1 MAVSSEA
8 SPTPSCTAVAGTA
21 RLPEI
26 ADLPVIENPSAVA
39 PRDARELARV
49 LLARLADLEEGTAA
63 YSYVRGTLVELNL
76 SLVRYAAGRFRSGQ
90 EPMDDI
96 VQVGTVGLIKAI
108 DRFEPERGLEFST
121 FALPTIIGEI
131 KRHFRDATWAVHVP
145 RRMQELRLTLV
156 KAEEDLEQRLDRSPS
171 VAELAERMEV
181 SEEEVVES
189 MTATN
194 ARTAGSLEMRLA
206 DDSPNSTLAMRL
218 GYDDTRI
225 SRVEDLESLRPLIA
239 ALPERDRV
247 VLSLRFVGELTQAQ
261 IGERLGVS
269 QMQVS
274 RLLTRTLTR
283 LRAEL
288 TQDG

>member
-1 MAVSSEA
+1 MAVSSET
-8 SPTPSCTAVAGTA
+8 SLTLTYSAGAGAA
-21 RLPEI
+21 RLPEL

-39 PRDARELARV
+39 PQDARELARA
-49 LLARLADLEEGTAA
+49 LLVRLADLEEGTPA
-63 YSYVRGTLVELNL
+63 YSYVRGTLIELNL
-76 SLVRYAAGRFRSGQ
+76 SLVRYAAGRFRNAK

-108 DRFEPERGLEFST
+108 DRFDPDRGLEFST

-131 KRHFRDATWAVHVP
+131 KRHFRDTTWAAHVP

-156 KAEEDLEQRLDRSPS
+156 KAQEELEQRLDRAPT

-194 ARTAGSLEMRLA
+194 AHTAGSLEMRLA
-206 DDSPNSTLAMRL
+206 DDSPDSTLMRRL
-218 GYDDTRI
+218 GYEDSRI
-225 SRVEDLESLRPLIA
+225 TRVEDLESLKPLIA
-239 ALPERDRV
+239 ALPERDRL

-269 QMQVS
+269 QMHVS
-274 RLLTRTLTR
+274 RMLSRTLAK

-288 TQDG
+288 TPED